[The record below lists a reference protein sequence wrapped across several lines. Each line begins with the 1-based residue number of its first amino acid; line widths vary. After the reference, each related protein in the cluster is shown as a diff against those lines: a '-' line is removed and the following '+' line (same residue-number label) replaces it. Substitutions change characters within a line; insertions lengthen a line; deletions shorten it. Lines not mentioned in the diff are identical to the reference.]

1 MRNSKDQ
8 TWHVASIS
16 ILSIH
21 PLRSKHLFGDDH
33 FINFIAYLDSFLWWA
48 YKTIHRWWYFWNNH
62 PLIESEQPCRGP
74 RIGMDCGTLV
84 VEPNETRK
92 LQTWL
97 KWRRQADFKPPMQ
110 AMGKSSNA
118 ELHKWTERTPRKKTL
133 RKCIPVLKSYNIYLS
148 PGIANT

>member
-48 YKTIHRWWYFWNNH
+48 YKTIHRWWYCWNNH
-62 PLIESEQPCRGP
+62 PLIESEQPCRGLGW
-74 RIGMDCGTLV
+74 I
-84 VEPNETRK
+84 VEH
-92 LQTWL
+92 WL
-97 KWRRQADFKPPMQ
+97 
-110 AMGKSSNA
+110 
-118 ELHKWTERTPRKKTL
+118 
-133 RKCIPVLKSYNIYLS
+133 LS
-148 PGIANT
+148 PMKRGSYKLDWSEEGKLTSSLQCKPWANPQMRSCTNEPRGHLEKNFEEMYPSSKVIQHLFVTRHC